1 MKGQIIQVSPFNFL
15 SIMEYHSSLSLNE
28 HGIATIKGFIK
39 SDKEKQYLQL
49 MSENVWTE
57 IFKSDDNG
65 GTSMLFCGIAL
76 EGRIKTY
83 GDIKELTLKV
93 ITGSYLMD
101 NGEHIRS
108 FENEDETNGQVLK
121 YLTSNYTDSNVVVN
135 SKYDIKLGR
144 YLCQYKETD
153 WQLVKRIAS
162 NCSAVIIPNYMN
174 KGVRY
179 FFGLPD
185 QVGCKAINDNEYII
199 KKDDGTTCYTVKR
212 QEMYNLGERLY
223 FQGRKGIVTKIR
235 GEMEGNELYHYYE
248 LTEESGIRSKQIYN
262 EKLVGVSLKATV
274 VGVETDKVQLVILE
288 DEYRTN
294 VKKGYPY
301 ATVYSSPDGTGW
313 YCMPEQG
320 DSVRLYFPSYIEDEA
335 FVMNAM
341 HVESSNASERINPD
355 YKSIMNKYG
364 KEILITP
371 SSLVFTNNAGMTV
384 ELSDNKGVLIVSDKQ
399 IEIKSEDEITLM
411 STQGKIDMAAQK
423 EIILQ
428 QGNTSMVLSEK
439 LRMQGARVKLE

>member
-1 MKGQIIQVSPFNFL
+1 MKGQIIQVTPFDFL
-15 SIMEYHSSLSLNE
+15 SITEYHSTLSINE
-28 HGIATIKGFIK
+28 HGIATIKGLIK

-49 MSENVWTE
+49 MSKNVWTE
-57 IFKSDDNG
+57 IFKSDDDG
-65 GTSMLFCGIAL
+65 GRSVLFCGIVL

-101 NGEHIRS
+101 NMEHIRS

-121 YLTSNYTDSNVVVN
+121 YLISNYTDGNVVVN
-135 SKYDIKLGR
+135 SKHDIKLGG

-162 NCSAVIIPNYMN
+162 SCSAVVIPNYMN
-174 KGVRY
+174 KGIKC

-185 QVGCKAINDNEYII
+185 QVGYKTINDNEYII
-199 KKDDGTTCYTVKR
+199 KKGDGTTCYTVKR
-212 QEMYNLGERLY
+212 QEMYNLGEKLH
-223 FQGRKGIVTKIR
+223 FQGREVIVTKIR
-235 GEMEGNELYHYYE
+235 GEMEGNEVYHYYE
-248 LTEESGIRSKQIYN
+248 LTEESDIKSRQIYN
-262 EKLVGVSLKATV
+262 EKLIGVSLKATV
-274 VGVETDKVQLVILE
+274 VGIEADKVQLEILE
-288 DEYRTN
+288 DEYRTD
-294 VKKGYPY
+294 VKKGYSY

-371 SSLVFTNNAGMTV
+371 SSLVLTNNAGMTV
-384 ELSDNKGVLIVSDKQ
+384 ELSDSKGVCIVSDKQ

-411 STQGKIDMAAQK
+411 STQGKIDMAAQ
-423 EIILQ
+423 EQIILQ

-439 LRMQGARVKLE
+439 LRMQGARIKLE